1 MDAAK
6 VCEQLVRWLE
16 GNLQRT
22 GARGF
27 AVGLSG
33 GLDSAVTAALAQRA
47 APGKVLGVVMPC
59 HSQPVDQADAV
70 RVAQLLRIEHVV
82 VDLAPVYDALVARLQ
97 PTVPAGTDPDRLA
110 LARANIKPRLRM
122 LTLYHAAGARGY
134 LVLGTDNRAELYT
147 GYFTKYGDGGA
158 DLLPLADL
166 VKSEVREL
174 GRYLGLPEEI
184 LQRTPSA
191 GLWAGQSDEGEMGIT
206 YDILDRYLLE
216 GDGPPEAVARIER
229 LHRASEHKRQL
240 PPRPMVAR

>member
-16 GNLQRT
+16 GHLQRA

-33 GLDSAVTAALAQRA
+33 GVDSAVTAALAQRA
-47 APGKVLGVVMPC
+47 APGRVLGLVMPC
-59 HSQPVDQADAV
+59 HSEAADEADAV
-70 RVAQLLRIEHVV
+70 RVARLLQIEHVV
-82 VDLAPVYDALVARLQ
+82 VDLAPIYDALVERLQ
-97 PTVPAGTDPDRLA
+97 LTVPAGTDPDRLA
-110 LARANIKPRLRM
+110 LAQANIKPRLRM
-122 LTLYHAAGARGY
+122 LTLYHAASTRGY
-134 LVLGTDNRAELYT
+134 LVLGTDNRAEFYT

-166 VKSEVREL
+166 VKAEVREL

-184 LQRTPSA
+184 IQRTPSA

-206 YDILDRYLLE
+206 YEVLDRYLLQ
-216 GDGPPEAVARIER
+216 GDGPPEAIARIER
-229 LHRASEHKRQL
+229 LHRASAHKRQL
-240 PPRPMVAR
+240 PPWPVVAR